1 MMTVYPQNYFNNL
14 RHTGQVSD
22 SERRSGIQR
31 NCQKAEPFDYIAFKN
46 KEQNA
51 SRFDICAGSQIGARV
66 ARWSGMTVVCL
77 LLFLSACAATE
88 KPTTPTPFVPQSRGT
103 FKVGKPYTIDG
114 RTYTP
119 LLPASYKESGIS
131 SWYGSEFHDKSTA
144 NGEVFDKHQLTAAHK
159 TLPLPS
165 VVRVTNQRNGKSAI
179 LRVNDRGP
187 FVDTRLIDLSEA
199 SAKALGFHG
208 QGLAPV
214 VVELLP
220 NESYEV
226 ALNAGAR
233 PQDIAVWKG
242 GPEPT
247 ALAAAP
253 IIPPQ
258 PTGEELYLQAGA
270 FQNPEAA
277 AAMARD
283 LMAIPDVSLKTK
295 VFEQSDNIPHKVR
308 IGPLDPSDVA
318 PLKQVL
324 AERGYGDLAL
334 ITP

>member
-1 MMTVYPQNYFNNL
+1 M
-14 RHTGQVSD
+14 RC
-22 SERRSGIQR
+22 RSLPL
-31 NCQKAEPFDYIAFKN
+31 AL
-46 KEQNA
+46 
-51 SRFDICAGSQIGARV
+51 
-66 ARWSGMTVVCL
+66 M
-77 LLFLSACAATE
+77 LFLSACAATE
-88 KPTTPTPFVPQSRGT
+88 KPTTPAPFVPQSRGT

-220 NESYEV
+220 RESYEV

-233 PQDIAVWKG
+233 PQDIAVWKNTAD
-242 GPEPT
+242 PV

-253 IIPPQ
+253 SSVSPQ
-258 PTGEELYLQAGA
+258 PTGEEIYLQAGA
-270 FQNPEAA
+270 FENPEAA
-277 AAMARD
+277 AALARD

-295 VFEQSDNIPHKVR
+295 IVEKPDQSMHRVH
-308 IGPLDPSDVA
+308 IGPLAPSDVA
-318 PLKQVL
+318 PLKQIL

>member
-1 MMTVYPQNYFNNL
+1 M
-14 RHTGQVSD
+14 
-22 SERRSGIQR
+22 
-31 NCQKAEPFDYIAFKN
+31 
-46 KEQNA
+46 
-51 SRFDICAGSQIGARV
+51 
-66 ARWSGMTVVCL
+66 
-77 LLFLSACAATE
+77 LFLSACAATE

-144 NGEVFDKHQLTAAHK
+144 NGEIFDKHQLTAAHK

-165 VVRVTNQRNGKSAI
+165 IVRVTNQRNGKSAI

-220 NESYEV
+220 RESYEV

-247 ALAAAP
+247 ALAAAT
-253 IIPPQ
+253 IPPQ

-295 VFEQSDNIPHKVR
+295 VIEKSGDTMHKVR
-308 IGPLDPSDVA
+308 IGPLAPSDVA
-318 PLKQVL
+318 PLKQIL
-324 AERGYGDLAL
+324 TERGYGDLAL

>member
-1 MMTVYPQNYFNNL
+1 MRF
-14 RHTGQVSD
+14 
-22 SERRSGIQR
+22 RSLSL
-31 NCQKAEPFDYIAFKN
+31 A
-46 KEQNA
+46 
-51 SRFDICAGSQIGARV
+51 
-66 ARWSGMTVVCL
+66 L

-88 KPTTPTPFVPQSRGT
+88 KPTTPAPFVPQSRGT

-220 NESYEV
+220 NESYDV

-233 PQDIAVWKG
+233 PEDIAVWKG

>member
-1 MMTVYPQNYFNNL
+1 M
-14 RHTGQVSD
+14 
-22 SERRSGIQR
+22 
-31 NCQKAEPFDYIAFKN
+31 
-46 KEQNA
+46 
-51 SRFDICAGSQIGARV
+51 RFRPLSV
-66 ARWSGMTVVCL
+66 ALM
-77 LLFLSACAATE
+77 LFLSACAATE
-88 KPTTPTPFVPQSRGT
+88 KPSPVAVPQSRGM

-119 LLPASYKESGIS
+119 FLPTSYKESGIS

-144 NGEVFDKHQLTAAHK
+144 NGEIFDKHQLTAAHK

-165 VVRVTNQRNGKSAI
+165 VVRVTNQRNGKSAV

-199 SAKALGFHG
+199 SAKALGFYG

-220 NESYEV
+220 RESYDV
-226 ALNAGAR
+226 ALAAGAR

-242 GPEPT
+242 APEPIV
-247 ALAAAP
+247 LAAAP
-253 IIPPQ
+253 SPTPHQ

-270 FQNPEAA
+270 FQNPAAA

-283 LMAIPDVSLKTK
+283 LMAIPDLSVKTN
-295 VFEQSDNIPHKVR
+295 VVQNPDTATHRVR
-308 IGPLDPSDVA
+308 IGPLAPSDVA
-318 PLKQVL
+318 PLKQAL
-324 AERGYGDLAL
+324 AKRGYGDLAL